1 MNKYISYSILLSL
14 FLFGC
19 TDFLDKR
26 DPTAT
31 TFVEFFN
38 NEEDLRRVIYS
49 SYLDVF
55 SNPQAQSLIFYMDE
69 GKSDNAYSRVQGYNH
84 QVIANGNFNSNTTT
98 FLYYYELYMKHL
110 GRLNTFI
117 ANSDV
122 PYLEDES
129 VRAKYKSI
137 LEGLRVWHY
146 FRLTSRWGAV
156 PFHLEPADLVS
167 ALQPVTPKE
176 EILDELFPLAESI
189 ANKLHLS
196 VGDRFTCYFVQDPV
210 RARRFDIVGIYETN
224 FEDWDKLFIITDK
237 EILGNLNDWD
247 EDLVSGIEVL
257 VNDYNNLDI
266 TTQNLFFQMSSYN
279 DRLGNAL
286 YTRSIKDINPMIFN
300 WLSLLDMN
308 VWVIIT
314 LMLIVSGFTMISG
327 LLIIILERTNMI
339 GMLKSMGASD
349 FSIRKVFLYLSAFL
363 IGRGMLWGNII
374 ALLFCV
380 LQDRFKILKLDPSTY
395 YLSAVPVDLN
405 PLFIILLNVGTL
417 IVSLIM
423 MIGPSYLVAKITPS
437 KSIRFE

>member
-1 MNKYISYSILLSL
+1 MN
-14 FLFGC
+14 
-19 TDFLDKR
+19 
-26 DPTAT
+26 A
-31 TFVEFFN
+31 
-38 NEEDLRRVIYS
+38 
-49 SYLDVF
+49 
-55 SNPQAQSLIFYMDE
+55 
-69 GKSDNAYSRVQGYNH
+69 
-84 QVIANGNFNSNTTT
+84 
-98 FLYYYELYMKHL
+98 EL
-110 GRLNTFI
+110 FI
-117 ANSDV
+117 ARRIYKGEKDNKKKVASPAIKIAIAGIALGLAVMIVAVCIIVGFKNEVRGKVVGFGSHIQITAFETNNSYEHPPIALSDSLSQILSSNKEIKHFQEFITKPGIIKTDNDFMGVVLKGVGESYDWDFFKTNMLEGDV
-122 PYLEDES
+122 IHRNDTS
-129 VRAKYKSI
+129 TTNSAIISKSI
-137 LEGLRVWHY
+137 A
-146 FRLTSRWGAV
+146 S
-156 PFHLEPADLVS
+156 
-167 ALQPVTPKE
+167 
-176 EILDELFPLAESI
+176 
-189 ANKLHLS
+189 KLHLN

-237 EILGNLNDWD
+237 EILGKLNDWE

-257 VNDYNNLDI
+257 VNDYSNLDI

-339 GMLKSMGASD
+339 GMLKSMGARD
-349 FSIRKVFLYLSAFL
+349 LSIRKVFLYLSAFL

-374 ALLFCV
+374 ALIFCIV
-380 LQDRFKILKLDPSTY
+380 QDRFQILKLDPSTY

-405 PLFIILLNVGTL
+405 PLYIILLNVGTL
-417 IVSLIM
+417 IVSLLM

>member
-1 MNKYISYSILLSL
+1 MN
-14 FLFGC
+14 
-19 TDFLDKR
+19 
-26 DPTAT
+26 A
-31 TFVEFFN
+31 
-38 NEEDLRRVIYS
+38 
-49 SYLDVF
+49 
-55 SNPQAQSLIFYMDE
+55 
-69 GKSDNAYSRVQGYNH
+69 
-84 QVIANGNFNSNTTT
+84 
-98 FLYYYELYMKHL
+98 EL
-110 GRLNTFI
+110 FI
-117 ANSDV
+117 AKRIYKGEKDNKKKVASPAIKIAIAGIALGLAVMIIAVCIIVGFKNEVRGKVVGFGSHIQITAFETNNSYEHPPIALSDSLSQILSSNKEIKHFQEFITKPGIIKTDNDFMGVVLKGVGESYDWDFFKTNMLEGDV
-122 PYLEDES
+122 IHRNDTS
-129 VRAKYKSI
+129 TTNSAIISKSI
-137 LEGLRVWHY
+137 A
-146 FRLTSRWGAV
+146 S
-156 PFHLEPADLVS
+156 
-167 ALQPVTPKE
+167 
-176 EILDELFPLAESI
+176 
-189 ANKLHLS
+189 KLHLN

-237 EILGNLNDWD
+237 EILGKLNDWE

-257 VNDYNNLDI
+257 VNDYSNLDI

-339 GMLKSMGASD
+339 GMLKSMGARD
-349 FSIRKVFLYLSAFL
+349 LSIRKVFLYLSAFL

-374 ALLFCV
+374 ALIFCIV
-380 LQDRFKILKLDPSTY
+380 QDRFQILKLDPSTY

-405 PLFIILLNVGTL
+405 PLYIILLNVGTL
-417 IVSLIM
+417 IVSLLM

>member
-1 MNKYISYSILLSL
+1 MNAELFIARRIYKGEKNNKKKVASPAIKIAIAGIALGLAVMIVSVCIIVGFKNEVRGKVIGFGSHIQITAFETNNSYEHSPIAISDSLRQILSSNNDIRH
-14 FLFGC
+14 FQEFITKPGIIK
-19 TDFLDKR
+19 TDDDFMGVVLKGVSESYDW
-26 DPTAT
+26 D
-31 TFVEFFN
+31 FFKTN
-38 NEEDLRRVIYS
+38 MLEGDVI
-49 SYLDVF
+49 
-55 SNPQAQSLIFYMDE
+55 I
-69 GKSDNAYSRVQGYNH
+69 KSDT
-84 QVIANGNFNSNTTT
+84 SNT
-98 FLYYYELYMKHL
+98 
-110 GRLNTFI
+110 
-117 ANSDV
+117 NSAII
-122 PYLEDES
+122 S
-129 VRAKYKSI
+129 K
-137 LEGLRVWHY
+137 
-146 FRLTSRWGAV
+146 
-156 PFHLEPADLVS
+156 
-167 ALQPVTPKE
+167 
-176 EILDELFPLAESI
+176 SI
-189 ANKLHLS
+189 ANKLHLN
-196 VGDRFTCYFVQDPV
+196 VGDKFTCYFVQEPV

-257 VNDYNNLDI
+257 VNDYDNLDI
-266 TTQNLFFQMSSYN
+266 TTQNLFFEMSSYN

-339 GMLKSMGASD
+339 GMLKSMGARD
-349 FSIRKVFLYLSAFL
+349 LSIRKVFLYLSAFL
-363 IGRGMLWGNII
+363 IGRGMFWGNII
-374 ALLFCV
+374 ALIFCII
-380 LQDRFKILKLDPSTY
+380 QDRFEILKLDPSTY

-417 IVSLIM
+417 VVSFLM

>member
-1 MNKYISYSILLSL
+1 MN
-14 FLFGC
+14 
-19 TDFLDKR
+19 
-26 DPTAT
+26 A
-31 TFVEFFN
+31 
-38 NEEDLRRVIYS
+38 
-49 SYLDVF
+49 
-55 SNPQAQSLIFYMDE
+55 
-69 GKSDNAYSRVQGYNH
+69 
-84 QVIANGNFNSNTTT
+84 
-98 FLYYYELYMKHL
+98 EL
-110 GRLNTFI
+110 FI
-117 ANSDV
+117 AKRIYKGEKDNKKKVASPAIKIAIAGISLGLAVMIIAVCIIVGFKNEVRGKVVGFGSHIQITAFETNNSYEHPPIALSDSLSQILSSNKEIKHFQEFITKPGIIKTDNDFMGVVLKGVGESYDWDFFKTNMLEGDV
-122 PYLEDES
+122 IHRNDTS
-129 VRAKYKSI
+129 TTNSAIISKSI
-137 LEGLRVWHY
+137 A
-146 FRLTSRWGAV
+146 S
-156 PFHLEPADLVS
+156 
-167 ALQPVTPKE
+167 
-176 EILDELFPLAESI
+176 
-189 ANKLHLS
+189 KLHLN

-237 EILGNLNDWD
+237 EILGKLNDWE

-257 VNDYNNLDI
+257 VNDYSNLDI

-339 GMLKSMGASD
+339 GMLKSMGARD
-349 FSIRKVFLYLSAFL
+349 LSIRKVFLYLSAFL

-374 ALLFCV
+374 ALIFCIV
-380 LQDRFKILKLDPSTY
+380 QDRFQILKLDPSTY

-405 PLFIILLNVGTL
+405 PLYIILLNVGTL
-417 IVSLIM
+417 IVSLLM

>member
-1 MNKYISYSILLSL
+1 MN
-14 FLFGC
+14 
-19 TDFLDKR
+19 
-26 DPTAT
+26 A
-31 TFVEFFN
+31 
-38 NEEDLRRVIYS
+38 
-49 SYLDVF
+49 
-55 SNPQAQSLIFYMDE
+55 
-69 GKSDNAYSRVQGYNH
+69 
-84 QVIANGNFNSNTTT
+84 
-98 FLYYYELYMKHL
+98 EL
-110 GRLNTFI
+110 FI
-117 ANSDV
+117 AKRIYKGEKNNKKKVASPAIKIAIAGIALGLAVMIIAVCIIVGFKNEVRGKVVGFGSHIQITAFETNNSYEHPPIALSDSLSQILSSNKEIKHFQEFITKPGIIKTDNDFMGVVLKGVGESYDWDFFKTNMLEGDV
-122 PYLEDES
+122 IHRNDTS
-129 VRAKYKSI
+129 TTNSAIISKSI
-137 LEGLRVWHY
+137 A
-146 FRLTSRWGAV
+146 S
-156 PFHLEPADLVS
+156 
-167 ALQPVTPKE
+167 
-176 EILDELFPLAESI
+176 
-189 ANKLHLS
+189 KLHLN

-237 EILGNLNDWD
+237 EILGKLNDWE

-257 VNDYNNLDI
+257 VNDYSNLDI

-339 GMLKSMGASD
+339 GMLKSMGARD
-349 FSIRKVFLYLSAFL
+349 LSIRKVFLYLSAFL

-374 ALLFCV
+374 ALIFCIV
-380 LQDRFKILKLDPSTY
+380 QDRFQILKLDPSTY

-405 PLFIILLNVGTL
+405 PLYIILLNVGTL
-417 IVSLIM
+417 IVSLLM